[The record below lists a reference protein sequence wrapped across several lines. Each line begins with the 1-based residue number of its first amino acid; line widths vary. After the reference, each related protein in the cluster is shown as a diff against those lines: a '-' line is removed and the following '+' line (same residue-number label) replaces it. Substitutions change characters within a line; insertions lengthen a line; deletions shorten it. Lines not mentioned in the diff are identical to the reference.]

1 MKINE
6 NQKIIEVIKE
16 ISESIDLGNGKEM
29 SASQFLEYFLFPTK
43 TQYNQVSKLS
53 GGEKRRLYLMT
64 VLMKNPNFLILD
76 EPTNDLDIMTLNVL
90 EDYLMNFK
98 GCLIIVSHDRYF
110 MDKVVEHMFV
120 FEGQGKIRNF
130 PGNYTLYRDAQLVEE
145 LKQKQIEKPVK
156 VKKEK
161 PKQTTKTR
169 MTFNEKREFEQ
180 LERDMESLNEEKA
193 EIETAMSSGTLS
205 NDDLITKSDR
215 IQEVMD
221 LIDEKEMR
229 WLELSE
235 IGN

>member
-1 MKINE
+1 
-6 NQKIIEVIKE
+6 
-16 ISESIDLGNGKEM
+16 
-29 SASQFLEYFLFPTK
+29 
-43 TQYNQVSKLS
+43 
-53 GGEKRRLYLMT
+53 
-64 VLMKNPNFLILD
+64 MKNPNFLILD

-120 FEGQGKIRNF
+120 FEGQGQIRNF
-130 PGNYTLYRDAQLVEE
+130 TGNYTLYRDAQLANE

-161 PKQTTKTR
+161 PKQTIKTK
-169 MTFNEKREFEQ
+169 MSFNEKREFEQ
-180 LERDMESLNEEKA
+180 LEKDMESLNEEKD
-193 EIETAMSSGTLS
+193 EIEKAMSSGIS
-205 NDDLITKSDR
+205 NEDLMVKSAR

-235 IGN
+235 IGA